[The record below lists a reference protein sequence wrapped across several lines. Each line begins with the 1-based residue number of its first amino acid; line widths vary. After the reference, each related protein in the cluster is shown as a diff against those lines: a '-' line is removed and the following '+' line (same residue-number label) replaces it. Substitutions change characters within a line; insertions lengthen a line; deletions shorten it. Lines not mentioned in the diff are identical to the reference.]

1 MLFDDLATAGS
12 APRDD
17 ASELFQPNVWDRMTN
32 HYADLLI
39 ELGAKT
45 LVGFC
50 QAGSDLLANWA
61 YANGLVETLVC
72 YGVGIPD
79 LEDGKWKVANEAGKI
94 VSKKRHVDMTN
105 TCYKQFKETSGV
117 DGFELLRACVDRVNG
132 RFEYRYYWD
141 FFRRNEVG
149 VQNARVLVAYSKY
162 ENEELFLKNKG
173 GTQFTWRKHQVSG
186 NGYQIFVS
194 IPGLMEA

>member
-1 MLFDDLATAGS
+1 MLLKLATAGS
-12 APRDD
+12 APRDN
-17 ASELFQPNVWDRMTN
+17 ASELFTPDVWNRMTN
-32 HYADLLI
+32 HYANLLA
-39 ELGAKT
+39 ELEAKT

-72 YGVGIPD
+72 YGVGVPD
-79 LEDGKWKVANEAGKI
+79 LETGKWKVANETGKI
-94 VSKKRHVDMTN
+94 VSKKRHVSITN
-105 TCYKQFKETSGV
+105 DCYAQFKKTSGV
-117 DGFELLRACVDRVNG
+117 DGFDLIRACVERFHG
-132 RFEYRYYWD
+132 RFEYRPYWD

-149 VQNARVLVAYSKY
+149 IWNARILVAYSKY
-162 ENEELFLKNKG
+162 ANEEEFLKNKG

-194 IPGLMEA
+194 IPGLMEV

>member
-1 MLFDDLATAGS
+1 MLLNLATAGS

-17 ASELFQPNVWDRMTN
+17 ASELFTPDVWDRMTN
-32 HYADLLI
+32 HYAALLE

-61 YANGLVETLVC
+61 YANGLVETLLC
-72 YGVGIPD
+72 FGVGVPD
-79 LEDGKWKVANEAGKI
+79 LEDGKWKVANETGKI
-94 VSKKRHVDMTN
+94 VSKKRHVDITN
-105 TCYKQFKETSGV
+105 KCYKQFKETSGV
-117 DGFELLRACVDRVNG
+117 DGFELLRACALRVNG
-132 RFEYRYYWD
+132 RFEYRPYWD

-149 VQNARVLVAYSKY
+149 VQKARILVAYSKY
-162 ENEELFLKNKG
+162 ENEELFLKNRG

-186 NGYQIFVS
+186 NGYQIFVP